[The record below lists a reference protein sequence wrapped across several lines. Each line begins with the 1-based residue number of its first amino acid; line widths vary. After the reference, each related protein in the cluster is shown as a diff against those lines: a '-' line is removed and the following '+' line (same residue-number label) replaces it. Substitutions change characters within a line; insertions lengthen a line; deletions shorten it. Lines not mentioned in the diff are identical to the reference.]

1 MQLLHCSPLATPEF
15 ASLSLLHKGDN
26 GDNASLIAG
35 ESMAVASPLS
45 TASPMTISATVIE
58 LHRYLNSLYNNSNK
72 ENAELNTEMSPETT
86 EFDLQRRLANG
97 SMAKRALR
105 DDRATIWDSASVQV
119 FRPSHGHGI
128 GLHYLVVT
136 EPRIMRRFASVLLP
150 SSSVAPSAKQK
161 KAQRKNSMN
170 SAVSSTSQRSGES
183 ASAIT
188 EAAAAVVLCVGVSGL
203 SFAAASSPLV
213 QTLPQRLH
221 DCVGIIS
228 KLGLGSNPVDEERRR
243 CARSVLST
251 LLLTD
256 EEERK
261 TNEHAEA
268 EVGMSPADLLEYLAA
283 AAAGA
288 PKQSTPFSK
297 FQFASDLRGKRMG
310 TFGKSSS
317 RLGKLDDGQP
327 SGFASSSEVT
337 GNKSAAEARVATERM
352 AILSI
357 AEHDMPLRLYEERQ
371 RRQVGITGEPQARSG
386 SRWTKPSMFSSVK
399 SPSNKQPKSSRRT
412 RASAKAAVNADLSGF
427 DYVPSS
433 SDSSTIQSISEGF
446 GRVSMDEEG
455 TVSADTIT
463 SKTSFVPTL
472 MAPKK
477 DVTHSNRRNTSGTK
491 GWKSSGGSVSS
502 SNKSVDPSVN
512 AAWDSEAL
520 SSSFSSLDGGESATP
535 SGAEQM
541 RQKKLDLVQ
550 RRKSQG
556 QDKSFVRTFSN
567 VILQEDGASD
577 PNQKQIIA
585 SPPPRE
591 RRQRTPQ
598 GRSNTPN
605 AASGLGRDPSSN
617 SNKQGSNSSERNAST
632 VSSITS
638 GPGIGWGSTQNA
650 SSATLVDEGS
660 YGGNSAKYAARPDGS
675 TNADNQI
682 MFSRSE
688 SELQRNNHGHPPRL
702 VVNVALNEDLTC
714 SYENLK
720 IASCVIEGVVQVQ
733 MKSNVQDVVPFQ
745 LILKDPSNH
754 IKVLHENVKYVEDN
768 SLESTANDA
777 SRTHNFTITIPKSE
791 SYYPIMKYRCSSDL
805 RPVPIRVQTRVRLH
819 GAYCRVALQIS
830 SNPANDDD
838 LRDLTI
844 IMTAPKGVKGE
855 SLTTSPTGGVWQEKN
870 RSVLWCVAELG
881 EGEKFQLQAQFEL
894 EDALRNQPENKRETP
909 RNLAFVAV
917 FSTESNLV
925 ENQLFVRKLTW
936 ALPKFPLTSSNQSL
950 GVGEL
955 LVDSSGAPTKSGEG
969 VEKLGK
975 QGLFVKKVG
984 LFIASTC
991 NGNGV
996 EMMLSE
1002 KKL

>member
-1 MQLLHCSPLATPEF
+1 MQLLHCSALPTPEF

-35 ESMAVASPLS
+35 EFMSVASPLS

-72 ENAELNTEMSPETT
+72 ENAELNAEMSPETT
-86 EFDLQRRLANG
+86 EFDLQRRIANG

-105 DDRATIWDSASVQV
+105 DDRAAIWDSLSVQV

-136 EPRIMRRFASVLLP
+136 EPRIVRRLASVLLP
-150 SSSVAPSAKQK
+150 SSSVAPSAKQSRSNSIGH
-161 KAQRKNSMN
+161 KAQRKNSIN

-183 ASAIT
+183 ASAII

-386 SRWTKPSMFSSVK
+386 SRWAKPSMFSSVK

-433 SDSSTIQSISEGF
+433 SDSSTIQSISESF
-446 GRVSMDEEG
+446 GRVSVDEEG

-463 SKTSFVPTL
+463 SKTSGSFVPTL
-472 MAPKK
+472 MAPK
-477 DVTHSNRRNTSGTK
+477 
-491 GWKSSGGSVSS
+491 
-502 SNKSVDPSVN
+502 
-512 AAWDSEAL
+512 
-520 SSSFSSLDGGESATP
+520 
-535 SGAEQM
+535 
-541 RQKKLDLVQ
+541 
-550 RRKSQG
+550 
-556 QDKSFVRTFSN
+556 
-567 VILQEDGASD
+567 
-577 PNQKQIIA
+577 
-585 SPPPRE
+585 
-591 RRQRTPQ
+591 
-598 GRSNTPN
+598 
-605 AASGLGRDPSSN
+605 
-617 SNKQGSNSSERNAST
+617 
-632 VSSITS
+632 
-638 GPGIGWGSTQNA
+638 
-650 SSATLVDEGS
+650 
-660 YGGNSAKYAARPDGS
+660 
-675 TNADNQI
+675 
-682 MFSRSE
+682 
-688 SELQRNNHGHPPRL
+688 
-702 VVNVALNEDLTC
+702 NE
-714 SYENLK
+714 
-720 IASCVIEGVVQVQ
+720 
-733 MKSNVQDVVPFQ
+733 
-745 LILKDPSNH
+745 
-754 IKVLHENVKYVEDN
+754 
-768 SLESTANDA
+768 
-777 SRTHNFTITIPKSE
+777 
-791 SYYPIMKYRCSSDL
+791 
-805 RPVPIRVQTRVRLH
+805 
-819 GAYCRVALQIS
+819 
-830 SNPANDDD
+830 
-838 LRDLTI
+838 
-844 IMTAPKGVKGE
+844 
-855 SLTTSPTGGVWQEKN
+855 
-870 RSVLWCVAELG
+870 
-881 EGEKFQLQAQFEL
+881 
-894 EDALRNQPENKRETP
+894 
-909 RNLAFVAV
+909 
-917 FSTESNLV
+917 
-925 ENQLFVRKLTW
+925 
-936 ALPKFPLTSSNQSL
+936 
-950 GVGEL
+950 
-955 LVDSSGAPTKSGEG
+955 
-969 VEKLGK
+969 
-975 QGLFVKKVG
+975 
-984 LFIASTC
+984 
-991 NGNGV
+991 
-996 EMMLSE
+996 
-1002 KKL
+1002 